1 MYKNVDGTNYVE
13 GVHYDLIR
21 LSSGKL
27 TKVGFEN
34 KRNLGGRVDMHIH
47 STSSDGTLNPDEIIR
62 LALMSNVSY
71 GSIKRFERKGE
82 ISLHSLTK
90 LCVALDIEDEMLD
103 LFTKPRFVTIDD
115 AIRYEKA
122 K

>member
-1 MYKNVDGTNYVE
+1 MIFKTTE
-13 GVHYDLIR
+13 
-21 LSSGKL
+21 
-27 TKVGFEN
+27 
-34 KRNLGGRVDMHIH
+34 
-47 STSSDGTLNPDEIIR
+47 EIIEEIATR
-62 LALMSNVSY
+62 FRKYRKMKKISQEELALMSNVSY

-115 AIRYEKA
+115 VIRYGKT